1 MATENR
7 FKMSQERLDALK
19 KELLYL
25 ETDKAKEVA
34 EQIKEARSFGDLSE
48 NSEYD
53 EAKSEQG
60 KLEAQITEIEY
71 TLQHVTIIDESSLGT
86 DTVHIGSFVKVY
98 DPEFK
103 EEVKYQIVGFPQADP
118 LDNKISDE
126 SPIGKSL
133 LGHKVGDTVDVET
146 PGGMLKLEIR
156 EISK

>member
-1 MATENR
+1 MADEFLLTQAAVDE
-7 FKMSQERLDALK
+7 LK
-19 KELLYL
+19 AELKYL
-25 ETDKAKEVA
+25 RTTRRNEVA
-34 EQIKEARSFGDLSE
+34 EKIKEAKSFGDLSE

-71 TLQHVTIIDESSLGT
+71 TLQHVTIIDESALGT

-133 LGHKVGDTVDVET
+133 LGHKIGDTVDVET

>member
-1 MATENR
+1 MADEFLLTQAAVDE
-7 FKMSQERLDALK
+7 LK
-19 KELLYL
+19 AELKYL
-25 ETDKAKEVA
+25 RTTRRNEVA
-34 EQIKEARSFGDLSE
+34 EKIKEAKSFGDLSE